1 MATRPELH
9 IAVAKT
15 KSKASDYNDN
25 FEMMMDY
32 VDDSIQE
39 SKDYVD
45 DYMPSISSST
55 NGKVLTNNGTEA
67 SWSYSILETIYPI
80 GSIYIGTME
89 TCPLASLFGSWSK
102 VSEGRVLWGS
112 DSSHSAGNTIAA
124 GLPNITAGSFYFEGG
139 TVGNHGAIRTPKTG
153 NGSDGSSGVCSDS
166 LQFNASWSNSIYG
179 NSTTVQPPAY
189 VVNIW
194 ERTA

>member
-15 KSKASDYNDN
+15 KSKASEYNDN
-25 FEMMMDY
+25 FDMMMDY

-45 DYMPSISSST
+45 GYMPSISSST

-89 TCPLASLFGSWSK
+89 TCPLASLFGSWFK

-124 GLPNITAGSFYFEGG
+124 GLPNIAGTFRGINYGDAS
-139 TVGNHGAIRTPKTG
+139 GAFTYQSSNYGYANFKAN
-153 NGSDGSSGVCSDS
+153 NGDVTKWT
-166 LQFNASWSNSIYG
+166 FNASRSNSIYG